1 MIIQRKTLYLDIS
14 QPRTENIYVNQRD
27 INSRLYKIYLSNN
40 GERLQLPTDTRIT
53 PIVKGCTEDVGSCEL
68 NTDGSFNFDFNLENL
83 DCCHCLLQFKFETQD
98 SGIFHTY
105 LIDVSIGVTIS

>member
-27 INSRLYKIYLSNN
+27 INSRFYKIYLSND
-40 GERLQLPTDTRIT
+40 GERLRLPSDSQIT
-53 PIVKGCTEDVGSCEL
+53 PFVKGCTDDVGSCEP
-68 NTDGSFNFDFNLENL
+68 NTDGSFNFDFNVENL

-105 LIDVSIGVTIS
+105 LIDVSIGVTIN